1 MVIKD
6 NVEVGDTSN
15 GNVGSGKLESTA
27 LTKAADGKLT
37 ASWVDDGTTYVG
49 KKVNVTFYQ
58 VIDGK
63 SYEKETVAQI
73 VGAGTDHATTSTVSI
88 NETGDYYAVIEVVD
102 GAKVLA
108 ETATKT
114 VSFSK

>member
-1 MVIKD
+1 MDHISAK
-6 NVEVGDTSN
+6 NKRN
-15 GNVGSGKLESTA
+15 GSATFRRDILGSIHTRGLGNNNA
-27 LTKAADGKLT
+27 
-37 ASWVDDGTTYVG
+37 
-49 KKVNVTFYQ
+49 NVTFYQ

-73 VGAGTDHATTSTVSI
+73 VGAGTEHATTSTVSI

-108 ETATKT
+108 ESATKT